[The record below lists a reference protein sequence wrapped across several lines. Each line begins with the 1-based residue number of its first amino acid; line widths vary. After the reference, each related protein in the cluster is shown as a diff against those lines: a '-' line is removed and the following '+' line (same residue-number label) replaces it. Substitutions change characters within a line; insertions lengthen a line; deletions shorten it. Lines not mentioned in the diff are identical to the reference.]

1 MDEDQTKCLEDA
13 ISVVKDES
21 YHMQRAL
28 DSNNLN
34 EALKHASNMIGE
46 LRTSLLSPRSYYE
59 LYMQVFDQLS
69 RIEAFFREESR
80 RGTRIVELYEKVQH
94 TISILP
100 RLYLLI
106 TVGSVYIQT
115 KELPAKDIL
124 KDLIEMVKG
133 VQHPLR
139 GLFLRYYLNKVCKDK
154 LPDKGSD
161 FGDGDVTD
169 SIDFLV
175 QNLSEM
181 NRLWIRMQHT
191 GSVKDKTKR
200 EKERNDL
207 RVTVGENINRLSSLQ
222 GVNIDVYQELVL
234 PKILEIAVSNKDAIS
249 QQYLMDCIIQAFS
262 DDFHLHTLQPL
273 LEACSNLQPTVDIQS
288 IVITL
293 LNRLSDYAGEAEL
306 EVVQRIDIFGLIK
319 AYIDKVVSDQE
330 SSLDTKKLLLLQVAF
345 MKLSLKCYSL
355 NTNNVNTIL
364 ESCVSLIDK
373 STPENRIHPES
384 LKSIVKLLS
393 FPLETLSFAILTL
406 NNYPKLMTYLPFSSR
421 KQVAF
426 KIVQS
431 VVVSKKSLDTLETT
445 TQLLEFVS
453 PLLFDT
459 SDSEEGADA
468 YEFEDEQNTIAKLSH
483 LVKSAD
489 LDTHYKILSLLKQ
502 RFSQGGDKRIKYTFP
517 SLIFAYI
524 NFAKLLNA
532 SEDSWNTHLEQVLE
546 VLAELV
552 SKTSENNPD
561 LALKLNLQCLQLI
574 NQFKNNKYQHTALE
588 FVEQAFYVYKEELAD
603 SYAKH
608 AAIDLICATLVTL
621 NCFDDDTSDSLVKL
635 CTQQALRQFK
645 KHDQCTG
652 LSSCTHLFYNEF
664 NQNER
669 IISDCLGKAVKI
681 AEICITHKNSVN
693 LYLTLIN
700 KYLYYLL
707 QGVSTLEEDS
717 VNQLIQATKD
727 SIATAEKEG
736 DNRVSIKDIKSY
748 LRTTLNYIK
757 ARQQEGKLSGIS
769 V

>member
-46 LRTSLLSPRSYYE
+46 LRTSLLSPRSYFE

-69 RIEAFFREESR
+69 RIEAYFREESR

-115 KELPAKDIL
+115 KELPAKDVL

-161 FGDGDVTD
+161 FSDGDVTD
-169 SIDFLV
+169 SIDFLI

-191 GSVKDKTKR
+191 GSVKDKNKR

-222 GVNIDVYQELVL
+222 GVNIDLYQELVM
-234 PKILEIAVSNKDAIS
+234 PKIMEIVVSNKDAIS
-249 QQYLMDCIIQAFS
+249 QQYLMDCVIQAFS
-262 DDFHLHTLQPL
+262 DDYHLQTLQLL
-273 LEACSNLQPTVDIQS
+273 LETCSNLQPTVDIQS

-306 EVVQRIDIFGLIK
+306 DVLQNIDVFGLVK
-319 AYIDKVVSDQE
+319 AYIDKVISEQE
-330 SSLDTKKLLLLQVAF
+330 SSLDTKKLLLLEVAF
-345 MKLSLKCYSL
+345 MKLSLKCYPL
-355 NTNNVNTIL
+355 DTNNVNTIL
-364 ESCVSLIDK
+364 ESCVSLMDK
-373 STPENRIHPES
+373 STPENRSHPES

-393 FPLETLSFAILTL
+393 FPLETLSFAILTM

-431 VVVSKKSLDTLETT
+431 VVVSKKFLDTLETT

-453 PLLFDT
+453 PLLYDT
-459 SDSEEGADA
+459 SDSEEGFDA
-468 YEFEDEQNTIAKLSH
+468 YEFEDEQNNMAKLAH
-483 LVKSAD
+483 LVKSTD
-489 LDTHYKILSLLKQ
+489 LDTQYKILSLLKQ

-517 SLIFAYI
+517 ALIFAFI
-524 NFAKLLNA
+524 NFARLLNA
-532 SEDSWNTHLEQVLE
+532 SEESWNTKLEQVLE

-574 NQFKNNKYQHTALE
+574 NQFQNKKFQHTALE

-608 AAIDLICATLVTL
+608 AAINLICATLVTL
-621 NCFDDDTSDSLVKL
+621 NCFDDETSDSLVKL
-635 CTQQALRQFK
+635 CTQQSLRQLK
-645 KHDQCTG
+645 KQDQCLG
-652 LSSCTHLFYNEF
+652 LCLCTHLFYNEF
-664 NQNER
+664 SQNER
-669 IISDCLGKAVKI
+669 IVSDCLGKAAKI

-693 LYLTLIN
+693 LYVTLVN
-700 KYLYYLL
+700 KFLYYML
-707 QGVSTLEEDS
+707 QGVSTLEEDT
-717 VNQLIQATKD
+717 VNQLLQATKEG
-727 SIATAEKEG
+727 IATAEKEG
-736 DNRVSIKDIKSY
+736 DSRVNVKELKSY
-748 LRTTLNYIK
+748 LRATLNYIK
-757 ARQQEGKLSGIS
+757 ARQQEGKLSGVS

>member
-1 MDEDQTKCLEDA
+1 MEEDQTKCLEDA

-234 PKILEIAVSNKDAIS
+234 PKILEIVVSNKDAIS

-319 AYIDKVVSDQE
+319 AYIDKVVADQE

-345 MKLSLKCYSL
+345 MKLSLKCYPL

-373 STPENRIHPES
+373 STPENRVHPES

-431 VVVSKKSLDTLETT
+431 VVVSKKSLDTFETT

-468 YEFEDEQNTIAKLSH
+468 YEFEDEQNTMAKLSH

-502 RFSQGGDKRIKYTFP
+502 RFAQGGDKRIKYTFP

-588 FVEQAFYVYKEELAD
+588 FVEHAFYVYKEELAD

-635 CTQQALRQFK
+635 CTQQALRQLK

-681 AEICITHKNSVN
+681 AEICITHKNAVN

-736 DNRVSIKDIKSY
+736 DNRVNVKDIKSY
-748 LRTTLNYIK
+748 LRATLNYIK